1 MQTEPVPEDQ
11 LAALRAELAGVEDEF
26 GLEVVSIFPGSD
38 PDVTEATVL
47 RSLIPSVRAVGEEL
61 RNGTLEVV
69 TEFED

>member
-38 PDVTEATVL
+38 PDVTEVTVL